1 MRGET
6 ITWLVSHEFAQEH
19 NEDVDY
25 KVFFEKL
32 IKSERFKLFFK
43 VMRTF
48 TEFYAATLG
57 FVMFKLY
64 SEANLKYPPLAQSE
78 SDESDEKVQ
87 QQQADIEA
95 LTLQLRKRFLS
106 ATCCKSSFF
115 ILTLSGMSR

>member
-1 MRGET
+1 
-6 ITWLVSHEFAQEH
+6 
-19 NEDVDY
+19 
-25 KVFFEKL
+25 
-32 IKSERFKLFFK
+32 
-43 VMRTF
+43 MRTF

-106 ATCCKSSFF
+106 ATCCKSLFF
-115 ILTLSGMSR
+115 YPNAVSEEHK